1 MIRIF
6 AVTVDLK
13 LIKDIPMDR
22 LTDQNI
28 KWYWV
33 DFDSPAEEEVKLLKT
48 HFNFHP
54 LAIEDCLH
62 FLQRPKLDHYEG
74 YDFFVLHTLNQSSL
88 MPEEVDVFV
97 GHNFIVTFHLTSSVE
112 IEFIQQRI
120 IEDKAVIS
128 KGAKYIYYLIM
139 DKIVDEFF
147 PSVYQMEDELNEIE
161 AKDANQNLIEEV
173 YEIRKKLL
181 RLRRTILPMREL
193 LYRILNSENLIIPKE
208 ERIYFMDIYDH
219 LLKLS
224 EMIES
229 NREMT
234 ADIRDSYLSINS
246 DRMNTIMK
254 TLTVMT
260 SVFVPLTFIASIYGM
275 NFEYMPE
282 LSWHFGYFGVL
293 TVMLVVGST
302 MLIGLW
308 IKGWFK

>member
-1 MIRIF
+1 MIRTF
-6 AVTVDLK
+6 AITADLK
-13 LIKDIPMDR
+13 LLKDIAIER
-22 LTDQNI
+22 LTDPNI

-33 DFDSPAEEEVKLLKT
+33 DFDSPEEEEVKLLKT
-48 HFNFHP
+48 HFHFHP

-88 MPEEVDVFV
+88 MSKEVDVFV
-97 GHNFIVTFHLTSSVE
+97 GSNFIVTFHLTSSVE
-112 IEFIQQRI
+112 IECIQQRLL
-120 IEDKAVIS
+120 EDNAIFNR
-128 KGAKYIYYLIM
+128 GAKYIYYLLM

-147 PSVYQMEDELNEIE
+147 PSVYQLEDELNEIE
-161 AKDANQNLIEEV
+161 AKDADQNLIEDV

-181 RLRRTILPMREL
+181 RLRRTIFPMREL

-234 ADIRDSYLSINS
+234 ADIRDSYISINS
-246 DRMNTIMK
+246 NRMNTIMK

-260 SVFVPLTFIASIYGM
+260 SVFIPLTFIASIYGM

-282 LSWHFGYFGVL
+282 LTWKFGYYSVLITMFIFG
-293 TVMLVVGST
+293 SI

-308 IKGWFK
+308 LKGWFK